1 MKTLFRTSWK
11 LSALPMALVS
21 LVLLAIGTLTA
32 QAQTARLQLSQLDH
46 LAAKASETVDVN
58 LDEHLMQSTAKFFSS
73 NDSDDKAVKEV
84 LSGIKGIYVK
94 SFEFEHEGE
103 YSTADLES
111 IRSQLGATGWTKIVG
126 VVSKKEG
133 ENVEV
138 YLMDSG
144 DHIGGLVVIST
155 EPKELTVVNIVG
167 PVDLGKLSK
176 LEGQFGVPDLG
187 IDPPKSKKK

>member
-1 MKTLFRTSWK
+1 MKTLFQTSWK
-11 LSALPMALVS
+11 LSALTMALVAV
-21 LVLLAIGTLTA
+21 VLLASGALTA
-32 QAQTARLQLSQLDH
+32 QAQTARLQLSQLDR

-58 LDEHLMQSTAKFFSS
+58 LDEHLMQSTAKFFSG
-73 NDSDDKAVKEV
+73 NDPDDKAVKEV

-103 YSTADLES
+103 YSTADVES

-126 VVSKKEG
+126 VTSKKDS

-187 IDPPKSKKK
+187 IDPPKSKKN